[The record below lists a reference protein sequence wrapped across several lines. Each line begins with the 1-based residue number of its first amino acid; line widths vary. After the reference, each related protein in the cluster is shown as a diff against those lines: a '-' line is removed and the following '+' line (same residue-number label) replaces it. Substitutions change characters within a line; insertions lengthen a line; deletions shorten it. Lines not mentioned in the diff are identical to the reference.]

1 MNEKSPQSLRKTA
14 LAYAKSI
21 VNDNDY
27 ARLLRYRWGR
37 VLAFAVAVGA
47 VIVGLLG
54 GFDQVEKKTSSVTE
68 FVPHQVNEAIDG
80 GLFSVI
86 VHSAWVSHERSETV
100 AYTSP
105 GSYINTSSANLY
117 VAMTVTVLDDKPS
130 SLYELDET
138 LVWMQ
143 GGMKAVP
150 LKPVKVSDVNRDGN
164 SLVSG
169 LQPGLPTLVIAKW
182 TYLAGDIAVQ
192 SPIVIGLSGYRRG
205 KDDPSFWVQDGPKGI
220 WSVPV
225 QDRRPAERA
234 VMAKGAAQ

>member
-1 MNEKSPQSLRKTA
+1 
-14 LAYAKSI
+14 
-21 VNDNDY
+21 
-27 ARLLRYRWGR
+27 
-37 VLAFAVAVGA
+37 
-47 VIVGLLG
+47 
-54 GFDQVEKKTSSVTE
+54 
-68 FVPHQVNEAIDG
+68 
-80 GLFSVI
+80 
-86 VHSAWVSHERSETV
+86 
-100 AYTSP
+100 
-105 GSYINTSSANLY
+105 
-117 VAMTVTVLDDKPS
+117 MTVTVLDDKPS

-192 SPIVIGLSGYRRG
+192 APIVIGLSGYRRG
-205 KDDPSFWVQDGPKGI
+205 KDDPSFWVQDDPKGI